1 MIKLLLKENSSCVH
15 KFKPCL
21 YLHDTKSQIIICII
35 LKVISSLGQMK
46 MGNISS
52 VPKERSLEYT
62 LDMLRLKVQGP
73 LSGSQ
78 TVWQSETLYKERHTL
93 IMNMPRG
100 LPWT

>member
-1 MIKLLLKENSSCVH
+1 MIKLLLKATCVH

-62 LDMLRLKVQGP
+62 LDMLRLKVQWP
-73 LSGSQ
+73 LSGSQQ